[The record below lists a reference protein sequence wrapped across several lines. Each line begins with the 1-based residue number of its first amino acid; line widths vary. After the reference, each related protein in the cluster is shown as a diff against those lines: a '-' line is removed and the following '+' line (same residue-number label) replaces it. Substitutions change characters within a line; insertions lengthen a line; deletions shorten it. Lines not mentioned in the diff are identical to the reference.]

1 MHRNTL
7 VKYLVLIE
15 SGGAMVAR
23 LYDAKRGHVSDI
35 DASSEE
41 VAVMTAGLQPR
52 HAAEDAVAIA
62 GSAPV
67 IAGKFAYGMVSKDL
81 EAEDVLVF
89 LDDCTGWVALG
100 RHTTDEEGRIAVPA
114 PALPGRLQ

>member
-1 MHRNTL
+1 MHRNTP
-7 VKYLVLIE
+7 VRYLVLIE

-52 HAAEDAVAIA
+52 HAAEDAVW
-62 GSAPV
+62 S
-67 IAGKFAYGMVSKDL
+67 
-81 EAEDVLVF
+81 EALRGHNAAERRAAQVYTLDV
-89 LDDCTGWVALG
+89 
-100 RHTTDEEGRIAVPA
+100 
-114 PALPGRLQ
+114 